1 MEKEVQL
8 KDGELDIQY
17 DDFRKQV
24 LNINKPRTH
33 RIRNSVGTYSAYKW
47 IRKNKWLDI
56 GQPISEH
63 DFYTIVRHINDYL
76 AECLSNGQDV
86 ILPHKLGR
94 LEIRKFGA
102 RVELHNGVIK
112 TNLPVDWDKTLKL
125 WFEDEEAYKERTL
138 IKMEEKEIFSIYY
151 NRTKANYENKSFYT
165 FQPNR
170 QLKLLL
176 KRNIKA
182 GRLDAFLK

>member
-1 MEKEVQL
+1 M
-8 KDGELDIQY
+8 

-24 LNINKPRTH
+24 LRVNEPRKHKIN
-33 RIRNSVGTYSAYKW
+33 NSVGVYDAYKW

-76 AECLSNGQDV
+76 AECLSNGQDI

-94 LEIRKFGA
+94 LEVRKFGA
-102 RVELHNGVIK
+102 KIELKGDTVK

-138 IKMEEKEIFSIYY
+138 IKMEEKEIFSFYY
-151 NRTKANYENKSFYT
+151 NKTKANYNNKSFYN
-165 FQPNR
+165 FQFNR
-170 QLKLLL
+170 QLKQAL
-176 KRNIKA
+176 KKNIKIK
-182 GRLDAFLK
+182 GLDAFLR

>member
-1 MEKEVQL
+1 M
-8 KDGELDIQY
+8 

-24 LNINKPRTH
+24 LKVNEPRTH
-33 RIRNSVGTYSAYKW
+33 RIRNSVGIYSAYKW

-63 DFYTIVRHINDYL
+63 DFYTIVRHVNDYL
-76 AECLSNGQDV
+76 AECLSNGQDI

-102 RVELHNGVIK
+102 RIEMKGNTVR

-138 IKMEEKEIFSIYY
+138 IKMEEKEVFKVFY
-151 NRTKANYENKSFYT
+151 NKARANYENKSFYS
-165 FQPNR
+165 FWVNR
-170 QLKLLL
+170 DL
-176 KRNIKA
+176 KRRLKHNIKN
-182 GRLDAFLK
+182 GRIDAFNI

>member
-1 MEKEVQL
+1 M
-8 KDGELDIQY
+8 
-17 DDFRKQV
+17 DDFRRQV
-24 LNINKPRTH
+24 LRVNEPRKH
-33 RIRNSVGTYSAYKW
+33 RINNSVGTYDAYKW

-76 AECLSNGQDV
+76 AECLSNGQDI

-102 RVELHNGVIK
+102 RVELHNGVVK

-138 IKMEEKEIFSIYY
+138 IKMEEKEIFKVFY
-151 NRTKANYENKSFYT
+151 NRSRADYENKSFYS
-165 FQPNR
+165 FEINR
-170 QLKLLL
+170 DL
-176 KRNIKA
+176 KRRLKHNIKS
-182 GRLDAFLK
+182 GKIDAFSI

>member
-1 MEKEVQL
+1 M
-8 KDGELDIQY
+8 
-17 DDFRKQV
+17 DDFRRQV
-24 LNINKPRTH
+24 LRVNEPRKHKIN
-33 RIRNSVGTYSAYKW
+33 NSIGVYDAYKW

-76 AECLSNGQDV
+76 AECLSNGQDI

-102 RVELHNGVIK
+102 RVELHNGVVK